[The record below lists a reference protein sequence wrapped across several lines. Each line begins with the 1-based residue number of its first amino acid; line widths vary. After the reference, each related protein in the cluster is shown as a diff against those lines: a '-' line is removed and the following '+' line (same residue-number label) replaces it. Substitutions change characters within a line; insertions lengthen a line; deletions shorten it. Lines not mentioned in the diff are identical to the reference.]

1 MAAISTVF
9 AEVWSKEVKVAYQQ
23 KAAKFPSRVRMETG
37 INGDTWKF
45 NVLDATASVQTDL
58 PDLGAD
64 GSATDVSHSSVTAT
78 LAPSFVWNY
87 LRAEDMVLTS
97 VNDSFR
103 RTYVLNAAAAIA
115 RNIDEKIVA
124 ALDAN
129 FTAIPTTTGVLTY
142 DKVLEAI
149 EVMEENEVD
158 QEDWTLFLAPRQAR
172 ELRDM
177 TQFTSRDFTNTVV
190 NSRSTGRIDTI
201 FGSIDVVLTNRL
213 NASGN
218 FRLCYLVHK
227 QAVGYA
233 VATELQTTL
242 TWLEEKDQWL
252 AKSKESSGAVVI
264 DGNGVVQIQNDES

>member
-23 KAAKFPSRVRMETG
+23 KSAKFPSRVRMETG
-37 INGDTWKF
+37 VNGDTWKF
-45 NVLDATASVQTDL
+45 NVLDATAAVQTDI
-58 PDLGAD
+58 PAAGID
-64 GSATDVSHSSVTAT
+64 GSATPVSHSSVTAT
-78 LAPSFVWNY
+78 LAPSYVWNY
-87 LRAEDMVLTS
+87 LSAEDMVLTS
-97 VNDSFR
+97 VNDGFR

-115 RNIDEKIVA
+115 RDIDSKIVT

-129 FTAIPTTTGVLTY
+129 FSSIPTTTGVLTY
-142 DKVLEAI
+142 DKILEAI

-158 QEDWTLFLAPRQAR
+158 EDDWTLFLAPRQTR

-213 NASGN
+213 SASAN
-218 FRLCYLVHK
+218 IRSTYLVHK
-227 QAVGYA
+227 QAVGFA
-233 VATELQTTL
+233 VATPLTTTL
-242 TWLEEKDQWL
+242 TWLEQKDQWL
-252 AKSKESSGAVVI
+252 AKSKQNSGAVVI
-264 DGNGVVQIQNDES
+264 DPNGVVQIRNDES